1 MIEPVSFEQPDPCTA
16 VIGWKDGMESRH
28 RAVEL
33 RRECPCAGCV
43 DEFTG
48 KQILDPGSV
57 PEDIQITNVEVVGRY
72 ALRFRF
78 SDGHDTG
85 LFTFA
90 FLRDMAVREKEQG
103 EA

>member
-1 MIEPVSFEQPDPCTA
+1 MIEPVSLTQPSPEL
-16 VIGWKDGMESRH
+16 ILLGWKDGMESLH
-28 RAVEL
+28 RACEL

-48 KQILDPGSV
+48 KQILDPSTV
-57 PEDIQITNVEVVGRY
+57 PDDIQITNVEVVGRY

-78 SDGHDTG
+78 GDGHDTG

-90 FLRDMAVREKEQG
+90 FLRDLAVKAQEQG
-103 EA
+103 